1 MPVKKA
7 ILIKALN
14 RRTIDDY
21 VAIAKRRTLGAGE
34 DSRPEL
40 MSKSGTPHA
49 AEPVPF
55 RNCICSPFVK
65 LRIPTWAVII
75 CDRRNAA
82 ESVIWSVPAKNP
94 FSERFHV
101 LFCKQLVV

>member
-1 MPVKKA
+1 
-7 ILIKALN
+7 
-14 RRTIDDY
+14 
-21 VAIAKRRTLGAGE
+21 
-34 DSRPEL
+34 

-75 CDRRNAA
+75 CDRRNAV
-82 ESVIWSVPAKNP
+82 ESVIWSVPVKNP

-101 LFCKQLVV
+101 LFCKQLVVWAFLAHLLIVFALVLQSASESIDFVSFFFHVLQSQL